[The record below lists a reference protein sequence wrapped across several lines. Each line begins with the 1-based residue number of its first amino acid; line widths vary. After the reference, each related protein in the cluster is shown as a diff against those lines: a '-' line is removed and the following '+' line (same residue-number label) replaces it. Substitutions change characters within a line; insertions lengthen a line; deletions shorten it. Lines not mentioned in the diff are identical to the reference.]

1 MNTTGHAL
9 YRGRILL
16 VEDDPD
22 AALFALHVLGKRGGF
37 DVTHTAD
44 PAMALAMAVAE
55 PWDLVLTDAELPGM
69 TGLELIEALR
79 KEAPTLPIAVL
90 TSHIGTGKTADA
102 LRSRADVFLEKP
114 VRIELLIATATA
126 LVGGGRA
133 AHDSP

>member
-9 YRGRILL
+9 SRGRILL

-44 PAMALAMAVAE
+44 PAVALAMAAAE

-79 KEAPTLPIAVL
+79 REAPALPIAVL
-90 TSHIGTGKTADA
+90 TSHTAAGKTGAA
-102 LRSRADVFLEKP
+102 LRSRADEFLEKP
-114 VRIELLIATATA
+114 VHIDLLISTAAA
-126 LVGGGRA
+126 LVSRGRS
-133 AHDSP
+133 AHDST